1 MELLR
6 HLFEGF
12 PEFWGGGVAHS
23 VLIMALVIAIGLAL
37 GKLKVRGVGLGLMWV
52 LFAGLLF
59 GRLGFNLAP
68 QLLHF
73 MKELGLILFVYSIG
87 LEAGPGFFASLR
99 KRGLTLNL
107 LSVFVIA
114 VSVLS
119 VVILHYATGIG
130 MPTLAGLMAGAV
142 TSTPG
147 LGAAQQ
153 ATSDLAGVDEPEI
166 AMAYAVAYPVG
177 VLGVVLVFWALR
189 HVLRIRREA
198 EERQAESGLG
208 EAADL
213 SVKTFTVE
221 VGNAQM
227 DGRTVAEVKAL
238 AQREFVVPRLRR
250 AEGGEERMADGQT
263 VLRMGDRLVV
273 VAKPKDVEPL
283 AVLLGKVVEQMEWE
297 RCPGHL
303 ASRDIIVT
311 CQAVNGKTLRQLALR
326 TRFGATVTRVARAG
340 VELVATPGLRLQMGD
355 RLNVVGAEMALVHTE
370 KAVGN
375 ETRQLNF
382 PNLIPIFLGIALGCV
397 LANVPFVIPGISA
410 SLKLGLTGGPL
421 VVAILIGH
429 FGVRHNLVTYN
440 TISANLMMREIG
452 ICVFLACVGL
462 GSGRDFV
469 DTVFNA
475 QGARWLAYGALL
487 TVVPILAGGLVG
499 RCVLHLNYHTL
510 LGVLSGCNTN
520 SAALGYARSLTAT
533 NAPSISY
540 SAVYPLA
547 MFLRIV
553 TIQILIIAFL

>member
-1 MELLR
+1 MQLLR
-6 HLFEGF
+6 NLFEGF

-23 VLIMALVIAIGLAL
+23 VLIVALVIAIGLAL
-37 GKLKVRGVGLGLMWV
+37 GKLKVKGVGLGLMWV
-52 LFAGLLF
+52 LFAGLAF

-114 VSVLS
+114 LS
-119 VVILHYATGIG
+119 VVTVIILHYVTGIG

-177 VLGVVLVFWALR
+177 VLGVVLVFWVLR
-189 HVLRIRREA
+189 HGLRIRRDK

-208 EAADL
+208 EAENL
-213 SVKTFTVE
+213 SVKTLTVE
-221 VGNAQM
+221 VGNEQM

-238 AQREFVVPRLRR
+238 AQREFVVPRIRR
-250 AEGGEERMADGQT
+250 AEGGEEIMADGQT
-263 VLRMGDRLVV
+263 VLHMGDRLVV

-283 AVLLGKVVEQMEWE
+283 TVLLGKVVEQMEWE

-311 CQAVNGKTLRQLALR
+311 CQEVNGKTLRQLALR
-326 TRFGATVTRVARAG
+326 THFGATVTRVARAG
-340 VELVATPGLRLQMGD
+340 VELVATPSLRLQMGD
-355 RLNVVGAEMALVHTE
+355 RLNVVGTEMALVHTE

-375 ETRQLNF
+375 ETHTLNF

-397 LANVPFVIPGISA
+397 LANVPFIIPGISA

-440 TISANLMMREIG
+440 TISANMMMREIG

-469 DTVFNA
+469 ATVFNA
-475 QGARWLAYGALL
+475 QGAHWLAYGALL
-487 TVVPILAGGLVG
+487 TVVPILVGGLVG

-547 MFLRIV
+547 MFLRII